1 MTIMTHQAPLP
12 LSTPL
17 VEREPRCWTFSH
29 GSTIGLHWIEAIKRL
44 LKPIKTPGLEEG
56 HLHNHSMTL
65 CLEVGCGSTPVPS
78 CPGRWVVWVSISA
91 ECLFKPIASLPI
103 CEVLQKMR
111 RRCRFEDQT
120 EIIWHGKDREHNVF
134 GFHKVLNAP
143 TRLRRRKRS
152 SQVLSSF
159 FNGGSQMWSITC
171 WSLTHWSLHF
181 HGKVNLVCA

>member
-91 ECLFKPIASLPI
+91 ECLFKPIASLRPA
-103 CEVLQKMR
+103 ENAQKMPLWR
-111 RRCRFEDQT
+111 PNWD
-120 EIIWHGKDREHNVF
+120 H
-134 GFHKVLNAP
+134 LA
-143 TRLRRRKRS
+143 RKRQRTQRFWL
-152 SQVLSSF
+152 SQGSECPHTFAQEEEELSSF
-159 FNGGSQMWSITC
+159 FIFFQWRVPNVKYHMLIIDSLIFALQWQSQFGLC
-171 WSLTHWSLHF
+171 L
-181 HGKVNLVCA
+181 AA